1 MTPSL
6 HAYMQRISS
15 SLVEH
20 AVAVMPAARKEWA
33 RAMRAELAS
42 MDVGIERVR
51 WSLGCLQAAYSERV
65 RNFAVLD
72 RLGVRILIALLSL
85 NEAHGLIWSAKLA
98 WVYRTN
104 PNWAARYLGTESIQ
118 VFSALPA
125 LLIGLSA
132 ISAALYAVA
141 AAYLVCH
148 RRNTVPYYAAAVGTE
163 LMSLI
168 GFSWVSVSVDS
179 WSLGSE
185 ALRYC
190 VWLGYTVLALM
201 IANHFRHGEIPP
213 SRGPT

>member
-1 MTPSL
+1 MTRPL
-6 HAYMQRISS
+6 HVYMQRIAS
-15 SLVEH
+15 SLAEH

-42 MDVGIERVR
+42 LDVGSERIR
-51 WSLGCLQAAYSERV
+51 WSFGCLRAAYSERV
-65 RNFAVLD
+65 RHFAVLD
-72 RLGVRILIALLSL
+72 RLLVRILIALLSL

-104 PNWAARYLGTESIQ
+104 PNWAARYLGSESIQ
-118 VFSALPA
+118 VYAAFPS

-148 RRNTVPYYAAAVGTE
+148 RRNAVPYYAAAVGTE
-163 LMSLI
+163 LVSLI

-179 WSLGSE
+179 WSLRSE
-185 ALRYC
+185 ALHYF
-190 VWLGYTVLALM
+190 VWLGYSVLALM
-201 IANHFRHGEIPP
+201 IANYFRHVEVPP